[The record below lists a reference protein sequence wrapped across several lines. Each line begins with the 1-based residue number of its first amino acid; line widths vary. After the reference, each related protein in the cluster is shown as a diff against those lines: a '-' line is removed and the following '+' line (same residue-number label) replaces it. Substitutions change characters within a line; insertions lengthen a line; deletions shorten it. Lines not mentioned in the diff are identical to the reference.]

1 MKVYLNAEYGLGE
14 AVSIKGDIHSYGIL
28 LLEILTRKRPTSDM
42 FSGDLN
48 LHKWVDQAFP
58 NRVKEVIDHSLFS
71 EVDEYDFERNNVCK
85 CIFSLL
91 QFCLLC
97 SNDSPNDRPTMRDVV
112 MVLESLKE
120 GLETNTV
127 ASRRS
132 RRSISNL
139 LSNTSATRNDAHA
152 SNAQSS
158 STF

>member
-1 MKVYLNAEYGLGE
+1 M
-14 AVSIKGDIHSYGIL
+14 SIKGDIYSYGIF
-28 LLEILTRKRPTSDM
+28 LLEILTRKWPTSDM

-71 EVDEYDFERNNVCK
+71 EVDEDDFEGNNVCR

-91 QFCLLC
+91 QVGLLC

-112 MVLESLKE
+112 MVLERLKE

-127 ASRRS
+127 ASS
-132 RRSISNL
+132 RLRHNISNL
-139 LSNTSATRNDAHA
+139 LSNTNARRNDAHA
-152 SNAQSS
+152 SNAQIP

>member
-14 AVSIKGDIHSYGIL
+14 AVSIKGDIYNYGIF
-28 LLEILTRKRPTSDM
+28 LLEILTKKRPTSDM

-71 EVDEYDFERNNVCK
+71 EVDEDDFEGNNVCR

-91 QFCLLC
+91 QVGLLC
-97 SNDSPNDRPTMRDVV
+97 SNDSPNDWPTMRDVL
-112 MVLESLKE
+112 MVLERLKE

-127 ASRRS
+127 ASS
-132 RRSISNL
+132 RLRHNISNL
-139 LSNTSATRNDAHA
+139 LSNTNARRNDAHA
-152 SNAQSS
+152 SNAQIS